1 MNNDIALSR
10 KQVLQLA
17 ELAAKFPDA
26 EWFTIEMSNASGIG
40 TNVTVKF
47 DMFKDNRKDFDTT
60 VDITDLST
68 W

>member
-1 MNNDIALSR
+1 MSNISLTR

-17 ELAAKFPDA
+17 ELVTKFPDA
-26 EWFTIEMSNASGIG
+26 EWFTIEMSSASGIG

-47 DMFKDNRKDFDTT
+47 DMFKDSRKDFDTT

>member
-1 MNNDIALSR
+1 MSDISLTR

-17 ELAAKFPDA
+17 ELAAKFADA

-47 DMFKDNRKDFDTT
+47 DMFKDNRRDFDTT
-60 VDITDLST
+60 VDITDLSS

>member
-1 MNNDIALSR
+1 MSNISLTR
-10 KQVLQLA
+10 KQALQLA
-17 ELAAKFPDA
+17 ELVTKFPDA

-47 DMFKDNRKDFDTT
+47 DMFKDSRKDFDTT

>member
-1 MNNDIALSR
+1 MNDISLTR

-17 ELAAKFPDA
+17 EIAAKFPDA

-40 TNVTVKF
+40 TSVTVKF
-47 DMFKDNRKDFDTT
+47 DMFKDSRKDFDTT

>member
-1 MNNDIALSR
+1 MSNISLTR

-17 ELAAKFPDA
+17 ELVTKFPDA
-26 EWFTIEMSNASGIG
+26 EWFTIEMSNTSGIG
-40 TNVTVKF
+40 TNVAVKF
-47 DMFKDNRKDFDTT
+47 DMFKDSRKDFDTT